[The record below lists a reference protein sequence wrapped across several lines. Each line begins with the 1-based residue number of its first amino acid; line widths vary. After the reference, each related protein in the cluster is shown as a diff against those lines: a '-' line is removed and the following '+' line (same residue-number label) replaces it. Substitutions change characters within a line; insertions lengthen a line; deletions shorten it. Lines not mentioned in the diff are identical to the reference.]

1 MDYNSEG
8 EWENETGWTNFDD
21 NNYPIKILPHVPVDG
36 GNIFDSDI
44 KRTDNGQ
51 TLSFSN
57 YGFYK
62 MNQSWEENQS
72 QIIGQ
77 YYAQDTVG
85 ITDHNT
91 EPNFRNI

>member
-1 MDYNSEG
+1 MNTTHSRFFINNSPQEFKMDYNSEG

-62 MNQSWEENQS
+62 MN
-72 QIIGQ
+72 
-77 YYAQDTVG
+77 
-85 ITDHNT
+85 
-91 EPNFRNI
+91 